1 MIMVDSRRWFLR
13 RVGGGM
19 FLAGLG
25 TQCARDLGLD
35 VGGVALADDQPQR
48 LDFGALEPLVQL
60 MQDTEPDALTKLLA
74 DKLRQGTDLKT
85 LTAAGALAN
94 ARTFGGQ
101 DYIGFHTFMALSPAY
116 QMAMKLPAQQQ
127 ALPVLKV
134 LHRNSSRMQA
144 LGGRAHEVLLAAEA
158 EAIPA
163 GADSGEY
170 LRSVARTGDV
180 NRADRVGVG
189 LADLPCHEAFQHV
202 MMEVEDEVDVH
213 RVVLAWRALDTLTIA
228 GTEWANCL
236 LRQSIRYC
244 ANVENQMLQNK
255 RPPSPIRQLLPEL
268 VERYGLQALP
278 QSTKVGDDRWLDEL
292 AQTIFRGTREQAA
305 DAVAQAIKAGYAQVA
320 IAEALSVA
328 ANRLVLFDR
337 GRPEKW
343 ASTEK
348 PAGSCH
354 GDSIGVH
361 ASDAANAWRH
371 IVDVH
376 ASRSS
381 RAVARES
388 IAALIVGAFHTGGQS
403 ENCADQAYP
412 LDEHK
417 SQLKAGSGDEL
428 LKLAEE
434 AIRSND
440 QFRAAAAIQAY
451 GEQSLPEQPV
461 FDLMRRFATT
471 EDGALHAE
479 KYFNTVSEEFAVT
492 RKTYRWNQLV
502 ALARV
507 TASEFGRSSPGY
519 MAAKEALGVGV

>member
-1 MIMVDSRRWFLR
+1 MFNSRRSFLR

-19 FLAGLG
+19 LLAGLG
-25 TQCARDLGLD
+25 TQCVNDLGLK
-35 VGGVALADDQPQR
+35 VLSAADAAEAEPR
-48 LDFGALEPLVQL
+48 KLDFGALEPLVQL
-60 MQDTEPDALTKLLA
+60 MQDTDPDALTKILA
-74 DKLRQGTDLKT
+74 ERIRQGTDLKT

-116 QMAMKLPAQQQ
+116 QMAMQLPSEQQ

-134 LHRNSSRMQA
+134 LHRNSTRMQA

-158 EAIPA
+158 ESIPA
-163 GADSGEY
+163 STNAGEY
-170 LRSVARTGDV
+170 LRSVARTGDI

-213 RVVLAWRALDTLTIA
+213 RVVLAWRALDTLSIA

-244 ANVENQMLQNK
+244 ANVENQLLQNK
-255 RPPSPIRQLLPEL
+255 RTPSPIRQLLPEL
-268 VERYGLQALP
+268 VQRYGLI
-278 QSTKVGDDRWLDEL
+278 STSNGNKSGDDRWIDEL
-292 AQTIFRGTREQAA
+292 AQTVFRGTREQAA
-305 DAVAQAIKAGYAQVA
+305 DAVAQAIQAGYAHSA
-320 IAEALSVA
+320 IAEALSIA

-343 ASTEK
+343 SNSEK

-361 ASDAANAWRH
+361 ASDAANAWRN
-371 IVDVH
+371 IVKVH
-376 ASRSS
+376 GSRSTQGP
-381 RAVARES
+381 AARES

-403 ENCADQAYP
+403 ENCNDVAYP

-417 SQLKAGSGDEL
+417 TQLKAGTATDL

-434 AIRSND
+434 AIRNND
-440 QFRAAAAIQAY
+440 QFRAAAAIQLY
-451 GEQSLPEQPV
+451 SEQNLPEQPV

-479 KYFNTVSEEFAVT
+479 KYFHTVTEEFAVT
-492 RKTYRWNQLV
+492 RPSFRWNQLV

>member
-1 MIMVDSRRWFLR
+1 MLDTRRCFLR
-13 RVGGGM
+13 RVGNGM
-19 FLAGLG
+19 LLAGLG
-25 TQCARDLGLD
+25 SKCVSDLGLE
-35 VGGVALADDQPQR
+35 VENVTYAADEEPRR
-48 LDFGALEPLVQL
+48 LNFGQLEPLVQL
-60 MQDTEPDALTKLLA
+60 MQDTEPDALTKILA
-74 DKLRQGTDLKT
+74 DKIRQGTELKT
-85 LTAAGALAN
+85 LAAAGALAN

-116 QMAMKLPAQQQ
+116 QMAMKLPAEQQ

-134 LHRNSSRMQA
+134 LHRNSSRIQS

-158 EAIPA
+158 EAVPPH
-163 GADSGEY
+163 ADKSEY
-170 LRSVARTGDV
+170 LCSVARTGDV
-180 NRADRVGVG
+180 NRADRVCVG
-189 LADLPCHEAFQHV
+189 LADLPCHEAFKHV

-213 RVVLAWRALDTLTIA
+213 RVVLAWRALDTLSIA

-236 LRQSIRYC
+236 LRQSVRYC
-244 ANVENQMLQNK
+244 ANVENQMQQNK
-255 RPPSPIRQLLPEL
+255 RSPSPIRQLLPEL
-268 VERYGLQALP
+268 IDRYSLQSFP
-278 QSTKVGDDRWLDEL
+278 QGSKVGDDLWLDEL

-305 DAVAQAIKAGYAQVA
+305 DAVAQSLRAGYSHVA
-320 IAEALSVA
+320 IAEALSIA

-343 ASTEK
+343 ANSEK
-348 PAGSCH
+348 PIGSCH

-361 ASDAANAWRH
+361 ASDAANAWRN

-376 ASRSS
+376 AKHQTKAIAS
-381 RAVARES
+381 RES

-403 ENCADQAYP
+403 ENCGDKAIP

-417 SQLKAGSGDEL
+417 AQLKAGSPAEL

-440 QFRAAAAIQAY
+440 QFRASAAIQSY
-451 GEQSLPEQPV
+451 GEQNLPEKPV
-461 FDLMRRFATT
+461 FDLMRRFATS

-479 KYFNTVSEEFAVT
+479 KYFHTVTEEFAVT
-492 RKTYRWNQLV
+492 RQSFRWNQLV

-507 TASEFGRSSPGY
+507 TASECGRTSSGY
-519 MAAKEALGVGV
+519 MAAKEAMGIGV